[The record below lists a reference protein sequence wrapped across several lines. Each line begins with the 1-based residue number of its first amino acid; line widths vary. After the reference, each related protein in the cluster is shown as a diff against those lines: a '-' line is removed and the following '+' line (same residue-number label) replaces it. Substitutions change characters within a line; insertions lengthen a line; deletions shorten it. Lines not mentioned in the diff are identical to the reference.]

1 MATLAPLNPD
11 IEFANAHTFFL
22 RGQPP
27 LIVSARLLVARA
39 KRGVTL
45 FVNPPPC
52 RYCSAHSTHYVC
64 CRPSFFGTTTSCVRS
79 IHTAPLY
86 HGKSLIPLVIPFHP
100 SLITL
105 TSSLHQALAQTDTHK
120 QKDAPPLLK
129 SVGVTRTR
137 DLVLPSATTLAPL
150 ATARASSL
158 RNKKTLHFVPQFFY
172 CSVPDNLFFRQAKN
186 PIINRQVVQVYP
198 TQYSE
203 PNLFNRK
210 TRLLRSPGF

>member
-1 MATLAPLNPD
+1 MATLAPFNPN
-11 IEFANAHTFFL
+11 IEFATLIHLFL

-45 FVNPPPC
+45 FVNPPPW

-105 TSSLHQALAQTDTHK
+105 QALSPNYYPINQ
-120 QKDAPPLLK
+120 
-129 SVGVTRTR
+129 SC
-137 DLVLPSATTLAPL
+137 SA
-150 ATARASSL
+150 SL
-158 RNKKTLHFVPQFFY
+158 RILQPSLLRTSLQYEPNKAPCVSFAQFHSLPHCIKHMPKPIPINKKMRHP
-172 CSVPDNLFFRQAKN
+172 C
-186 PIINRQVVQVYP
+186 
-198 TQYSE
+198 
-203 PNLFNRK
+203 
-210 TRLLRSPGF
+210 

>member
-1 MATLAPLNPD
+1 ML
-11 IEFANAHTFFL
+11 F
-22 RGQPP
+22 R
-27 LIVSARLLVARA
+27 SRA

-105 TSSLHQALAQTDTHK
+105 QALSPNYYPINQ
-120 QKDAPPLLK
+120 
-129 SVGVTRTR
+129 SC
-137 DLVLPSATTLAPL
+137 SA
-150 ATARASSL
+150 SL
-158 RNKKTLHFVPQFFY
+158 RILQPSLLRTSLQYEPNKAPCVSFAQFHSLPHCIKHMPKPIPINKKMRHP
-172 CSVPDNLFFRQAKN
+172 C
-186 PIINRQVVQVYP
+186 
-198 TQYSE
+198 
-203 PNLFNRK
+203 
-210 TRLLRSPGF
+210 

>member
-1 MATLAPLNPD
+1 MLQNIQRGCLFCCTTLAQSSPVATLAPLNPD

-105 TSSLHQALAQTDTHK
+105 QALF
-120 QKDAPPLLK
+120 P
-129 SVGVTRTR
+129 
-137 DLVLPSATTLAPL
+137 
-150 ATARASSL
+150 
-158 RNKKTLHFVPQFFY
+158 
-172 CSVPDNLFFRQAKN
+172 
-186 PIINRQVVQVYP
+186 NR
-198 TQYSE
+198 
-203 PNLFNRK
+203 
-210 TRLLRSPGF
+210 